1 MSDEKLKEN
10 IGGINNALSKIK
22 KIKGVKYDYKK
33 GFLNSPID
41 SLNKY
46 SSSYSLKN
54 QFGFIAQQID
64 SVVPEV
70 VVYDSIHK
78 NYGVSYEN
86 LIPVIVEAIKEQQ
99 LQIDSLKQLVNK
111 KNPGTLKNAKEI
123 YSVEEAGS
131 EKTSSLEQNSPN
143 PFNQNTT
150 IAYYLPETIKNAAI
164 YIYNMQGNQI
174 KVIPVNANGNG
185 SITIYGSELRP
196 GMYLY
201 SLIADGKEV
210 DTKRM
215 ILTE

>member
-1 MSDEKLKEN
+1 
-10 IGGINNALSKIK
+10 
-22 KIKGVKYDYKK
+22 
-33 GFLNSPID
+33 
-41 SLNKY
+41 
-46 SSSYSLKN
+46 LKN